1 MKTSPET
8 SREQQNSPRRQ
19 RLPVRR
25 LPPLRALEAFVRVV
39 RLGSAK
45 AAANE
50 LGLSA
55 SALSRR
61 ITALED
67 FSGRR
72 LFTRQHQAMKLTDE
86 GQAFYNAV
94 APKLDEL
101 AVAVSSQLDSG
112 QVLRLHL
119 GVPPL
124 FGGQRLFPR
133 LPDLRKLH
141 PRLHIDIDT
150 SPHPEARVGDT
161 LDAAIILSKE
171 PDSGLYSV
179 RLDHNRVYAIAS
191 RELALEVG
199 PVPDAEKL
207 AKQTFLIHDIFPESF
222 DAWKEA
228 MGVGGLEPAAI
239 DHFDSGQLIL
249 EAAAQ
254 GLGIAIMHD
263 DHFRRAQDERLARLF
278 DIDVESPYSY
288 WFICR
293 QRDLESRPVR
303 LFYEWM
309 MQAGL

>member
-1 MKTSPET
+1 
-8 SREQQNSPRRQ
+8 
-19 RLPVRR
+19 LAVRR

-45 AAANE
+45 AASSE
-50 LGLSA
+50 LGLSP

-61 ITALED
+61 VAALED
-67 FSGRR
+67 FTGKR

-94 APKLDEL
+94 SPKLEEL
-101 AVAVSSQLDSG
+101 AEAVEAQVDPG
-112 QVLRLHL
+112 RVLRLHL
-119 GVPPL
+119 GVPSL

-133 LPDLRKLH
+133 LPELRKAH

-150 SPHPEARVGDT
+150 SPHLDTRVGDT

-171 PDSGLYSV
+171 PDPGFHAV
-179 RLDHNRVYAIAS
+179 QLDQNNVYAITSQA
-191 RELALEVG
+191 LAKEIG
-199 PVPDAEKL
+199 DVPDPAKL
-207 AKQTFLIHDIFPESF
+207 ARQTFLIHHDLPDSF
-222 DAWKEA
+222 DAWKAA
-228 MGVGGLEPAAI
+228 MNLTRLQPAAI

-263 DHFRRAQDERLARLF
+263 DHFNRSGDTRLARLY
-278 DIDVESPYSY
+278 DVDVKSPYSY

-293 QRDLESRPVR
+293 PRDLEARPVKI
-303 LFYEWM
+303 FHEWIVN
-309 MQAGL
+309 AGV